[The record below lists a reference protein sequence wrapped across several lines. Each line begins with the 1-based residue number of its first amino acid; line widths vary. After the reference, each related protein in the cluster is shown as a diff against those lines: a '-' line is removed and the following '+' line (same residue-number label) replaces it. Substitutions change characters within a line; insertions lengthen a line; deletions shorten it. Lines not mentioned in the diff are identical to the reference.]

1 LYHESKGILL
11 AFQGV
16 VKMGQTVINRPKEA
30 DNKGRGLSP
39 GRDLSLKT
47 VPRKGEAK
55 MARKKK
61 PRYRVPEKSA
71 WHLYSLQNLN
81 SEKFIKVINKILRR
95 EYLVI
100 K

>member
-1 LYHESKGILL
+1 
-11 AFQGV
+11 
-16 VKMGQTVINRPKEA
+16 MGQTVINRPKKA
-30 DNKGRGLSP
+30 DNKDRGRSGWTKPSTN
-39 GRDLSLKT
+39 GDLSFQT

-55 MARKKK
+55 MAKKRK

>member
-1 LYHESKGILL
+1 
-11 AFQGV
+11 
-16 VKMGQTVINRPKEA
+16 MGQAVINRPKTA
-30 DNKGRGLSP
+30 DKRGRGFPSGGSAALAIKS
-39 GRDLSLKT
+39 DLSLKT
-47 VPRKGEAK
+47 VPRTCPEARRGKGEAK
-55 MARKKK
+55 MARKRK

-71 WHLYSLQNLN
+71 WHLYSLQNLS

>member
-1 LYHESKGILL
+1 
-11 AFQGV
+11 
-16 VKMGQTVINRPKEA
+16 MGQTVINRPKKA
-30 DNKGRGLSP
+30 DKRVRGNQS
-39 GRDLSLKT
+39 GDSSVETTNGDLSLKT

-55 MARKKK
+55 MARKRK

>member
-1 LYHESKGILL
+1 MQ
-11 AFQGV
+11 FRGV
-16 VKMGQTVINRPKEA
+16 KRWVIKTLKTA
-30 DNKGRGLSP
+30 DNKGRGLS
-39 GRDLSLKT
+39 GSATLSGLTQYRDLSLRNGS
-47 VPRKGEAK
+47 RKGEAK
-55 MARKKK
+55 MARKRK

-81 SEKFIKVINKILRR
+81 SEKFVQVVNKILRR

>member
-1 LYHESKGILL
+1 MNS
-11 AFQGV
+11 
-16 VKMGQTVINRPKEA
+16 A
-30 DNKGRGLSP
+30 DNKGRGLS
-39 GRDLSLKT
+39 GSTTLSGCTRNRDLSLKDG
-47 VPRKGEAK
+47 PRKGEAK
-55 MARKKK
+55 MARKRK

-81 SEKFIKVINKILRR
+81 SEKFTQVVNKILRR

>member
-1 LYHESKGILL
+1 
-11 AFQGV
+11 
-16 VKMGQTVINRPKEA
+16 MGQLVINRPKTA
-30 DNKGRGLSP
+30 DKRGRGFPS
-39 GRDLSLKT
+39 GSDLSLKT

-71 WHLYSLQNLN
+71 WHLYSLQNLS

>member
-1 LYHESKGILL
+1 
-11 AFQGV
+11 
-16 VKMGQTVINRPKEA
+16 MGQRVINRPKEA
-30 DNKGRGLSP
+30 DKKGRGCPS
-39 GRDLSLKT
+39 GGSTVDSANGDLSFKT

-55 MARKKK
+55 MARRRK

>member
-1 LYHESKGILL
+1 
-11 AFQGV
+11 
-16 VKMGQTVINRPKEA
+16 MRQTVITRPKAA
-30 DNKGRGLSP
+30 DSKGRGCPS
-39 GRDLSLKT
+39 GNSTANTANGDLSLKT
-47 VPRKGEAK
+47 VPRKGEAR
-55 MARKKK
+55 MARKRK

>member
-1 LYHESKGILL
+1 
-11 AFQGV
+11 
-16 VKMGQTVINRPKEA
+16 MGQRVINRPCKA
-30 DNKGRGLSP
+30 DNRGRGNQS
-39 GRDLSLKT
+39 GDSSVETTNGDLSLKT
-47 VPRKGEAK
+47 IPRKGEAK
-55 MARKKK
+55 MARKRK

>member
-1 LYHESKGILL
+1 MFSPRLKGKTER
-11 AFQGV
+11 V
-16 VKMGQTVINRPKEA
+16 MNRTKTV
-30 DNKGRGLSP
+30 DNKGRGQPSGAP
-39 GRDLSLKT
+39 TISATNGDLSFKT
-47 VPRKGEAK
+47 VPRKGEAE

-71 WHLYSLQNLN
+71 WHLYSLQNLS
-81 SEKFIKVINKILRR
+81 SEKFIRVINKILRR

>member
-1 LYHESKGILL
+1 
-11 AFQGV
+11 
-16 VKMGQTVINRPKEA
+16 MGQTVINRPKVA
-30 DNKGRGLSP
+30 DIKGRGRSGLTKPSSN
-39 GRDLSLKT
+39 GDLSLPT

-55 MARKKK
+55 MAKRKK

>member
-1 LYHESKGILL
+1 MLK
-11 AFQGV
+11 
-16 VKMGQTVINRPKEA
+16 TA
-30 DNKGRGLSP
+30 DNRGRGYPP
-39 GRDLSLKT
+39 GSGLFPT
-47 VPRKGEAK
+47 TGPRKGEAK
-55 MARKKK
+55 MARKRK

-81 SEKFIKVINKILRR
+81 SEKFVQVVNKILRR

>member
-1 LYHESKGILL
+1 V
-11 AFQGV
+11 A
-16 VKMGQTVINRPKEA
+16 A
-30 DNKGRGLSP
+30 DIKGRGRSGVTTRP
-39 GRDLSLKT
+39 ENGDLSLKT

-55 MARKKK
+55 MAKRKK

-71 WHLYSLQNLN
+71 WHLYSLQNLS

>member
-1 LYHESKGILL
+1 LQIKGL
-11 AFQGV
+11 
-16 VKMGQTVINRPKEA
+16 KRWVIKTLKAA
-30 DNKGRGLSP
+30 DNRGRGHQS
-39 GRDLSLKT
+39 GSGLSLKT
-47 VPRKGEAK
+47 GPRKGEAN
-55 MARKKK
+55 MARKRK

-81 SEKFIKVINKILRR
+81 SEKFIQVVNKILRR

>member
-1 LYHESKGILL
+1 MQTKGL
-11 AFQGV
+11 
-16 VKMGQTVINRPKEA
+16 KRWVIKTLKIA
-30 DNKGRGLSP
+30 DNRGRGYQSGSGLSP
-39 GRDLSLKT
+39 TNG
-47 VPRKGEAK
+47 PRKGEAN
-55 MARKKK
+55 MARKRK

-81 SEKFIKVINKILRR
+81 SEKFIQVVNKILRR